1 MEKIFTKLPNSKE
14 ENKKILDNLNYALEQ
29 IPLRQKEGINI
40 HESITTF
47 IVELKDYVKTL
58 PEECRLENQ
67 YRAKNELKNLII
79 NEQNEEIKKVLN
91 HYLIE
96 VCKMIDPE
104 IQNINELFKE
114 SEPIEKK
121 LKRPDNKHN
130 QQFALLESLGV
141 IQYLKNEYPNLPDT
155 KMSELIANIINRD
168 VQNTREMLSL
178 TGTINSESKNK
189 KNKEVIDSILI
200 KTGVI
205 KTD

>member
-1 MEKIFTKLPNSKE
+1 M
-14 ENKKILDNLNYALEQ
+14 
-29 IPLRQKEGINI
+29 
-40 HESITTF
+40 
-47 IVELKDYVKTL
+47 
-58 PEECRLENQ
+58 
-67 YRAKNELKNLII
+67 
-79 NEQNEEIKKVLN
+79 
-91 HYLIE
+91 
-96 VCKMIDPE
+96 
-104 IQNINELFKE
+104 
-114 SEPIEKK
+114 
-121 LKRPDNKHN
+121 
-130 QQFALLESLGV
+130 ESLGV